1 MNIYKFMM
9 VAKEESLK
17 SDYHKAQIGAVVVK
31 GNKVLSKA
39 YNEIRHCKVGKR
51 FSPWDNSVHAERNAC
66 RKVDKEKLKGTSIF
80 VYRETKDGMPALALP
95 CDDCFNMIQ
104 SLGIK
109 RIYFSTNKY
118 PFFGEI
124 RL

>member
-9 VAKEESLK
+9 LAKEESLK

-31 GNKVLSKA
+31 GNKA

-51 FSPWDNSVHAERNAC
+51 YSPWDNSVHAERNAC

-95 CDDCFNMIQ
+95 CDDCMNMIIAM
-104 SLGIK
+104 GIK
-109 RIYFSTNKY
+109 RVYFSTNQFPY
-118 PFFGEI
+118 YGEV